1 MKTPTKLSA
10 MRKLICIGLILAM
23 IIAIGSCSYDDSN
36 DLDVL
41 TPNDSTQTAIGDNL
55 DSL

>member
-10 MRKLICIGLILAM
+10 MRKLICVGLILAM

>member
-1 MKTPTKLSA
+1 MRTPTKLSA
-10 MRKLICIGLILAM
+10 MRKLIYVGLILSM
-23 IIAIGSCSYDDSN
+23 ITSIGSCSYDDSN

-55 DSL
+55 DSI

>member
-1 MKTPTKLSA
+1 
-10 MRKLICIGLILAM
+10 MRKLIYVGLILTM
-23 IIAIGSCSYDDSN
+23 ITGIGSCNYDDSN

-55 DSL
+55 NPL

>member
-10 MRKLICIGLILAM
+10 MRKLIYVGLILAM
-23 IIAIGSCSYDDSN
+23 IMGIGSCSYDDSN

-41 TPNDSTQTAIGDNL
+41 TPNDSTQTAIEENL
-55 DSL
+55 NLL

>member
-1 MKTPTKLSA
+1 
-10 MRKLICIGLILAM
+10 MRKLIYVGLILAM
-23 IIAIGSCSYDDSN
+23 IMAIGSCSYDDSN

-41 TPNDSTQTAIGDNL
+41 TPNDSTQTAIVDNL